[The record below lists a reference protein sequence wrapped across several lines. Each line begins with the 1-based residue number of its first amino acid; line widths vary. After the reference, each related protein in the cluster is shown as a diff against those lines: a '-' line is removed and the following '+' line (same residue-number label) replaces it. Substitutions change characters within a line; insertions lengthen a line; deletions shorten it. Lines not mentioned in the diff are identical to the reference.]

1 MVEYAVQN
9 DVHPPAVGLLDQLPQ
24 ILLGAKR
31 GIDGIVVV
39 SVVFVA
45 GPGAE
50 HGSHVEDIHPQ
61 FIEVVQPVDDAPEG
75 ALKVRIQIDGGL
87 IPYLVG
93 HLFVRG
99 EPGGEYLVDHLVLRP
114 AGEEEALLFPEGLG
128 TVKHLLYVCDVS
140 VMKVVVT
147 EVCHLTGGILQLEEI
162 PETDHVDGNDGLVI
176 IPVPVRTGQ
185 CHVVYLPGVQAGDRE
200 IFFLYM
206 EADLCHIPPF
216 GLQPDEEASFL
227 HGVAVVA
234 VCEMSDGCKLHAHA
248 PLLLCVLR
256 VPLCEKRGMRSAC
269 IVRFSVV

>member
-9 DVHPPAVGLLDQLPQ
+9 DIHPPAVGLLDQLPQ
-24 ILLGAKR
+24 VLFGAKG

-45 GPGAE
+45 GPGTE
-50 HGSHVEDIHPQ
+50 HGGHIEDIHPQ
-61 FIEVVQPVDDAPEG
+61 LTEVVQPADDAPEG

-176 IPVPVRTGQ
+176 IPVPVRAGQ

-200 IFFLYM
+200 IFFLYV